1 MARRRTT
8 KSRSRRRNPRSTRR
22 GSPRRTARLAYTTRR
37 GNPRRRRAAPARRR
51 RRNPR
56 PMIVGTPA
64 FRYGI
69 SALGGAVAANWI
81 NRMALEQTGTANG
94 KGFAAWF
101 VPEIGENGKR
111 LHAGVLAA
119 ATTFALAMFIPRLK
133 AQTRN
138 TLIAAG
144 TGMLVQPAID
154 VVGNI
159 GGGAHGRVGYT
170 TAPQYLSAPRQAPY
184 NSALAYNNAA
194 ARFAGVRAS

>member
-1 MARRRTT
+1 
-8 KSRSRRRNPRSTRR
+8 
-22 GSPRRTARLAYTTRR
+22 
-37 GNPRRRRAAPARRR
+37 
-51 RRNPR
+51 
-56 PMIVGTPA
+56 MIVGTPA

-81 NRMALEQTGTANG
+81 NRMALEQATADNGNG